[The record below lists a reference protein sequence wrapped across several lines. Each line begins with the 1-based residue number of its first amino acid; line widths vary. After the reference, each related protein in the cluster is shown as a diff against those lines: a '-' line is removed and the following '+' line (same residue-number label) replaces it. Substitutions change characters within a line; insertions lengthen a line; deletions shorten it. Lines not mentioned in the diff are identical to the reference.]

1 MRRTTICRSERAA
14 LLALVAGLLAGPAP
28 MLVAQ
33 DTTRARPDTSQPA
46 QDTSQAAPAP
56 APTPGGQLPAT
67 HVVAA
72 GETLWSIA
80 QLYFN
85 DPLLWPEIYRL
96 NTVLIDDPHW
106 IYPGEE
112 LNLAGAVS
120 VAQAP
125 ESTAVAA
132 PPPPPSDTVH
142 AQPTADTVAVVPD
155 TALAD
160 TTQAVEAPPPPPE
173 PTETYQTIF
182 DRRRTPS
189 QEVREVLRRYANQ
202 PYRPLR
208 RGEFYAAGF
217 LTEEERL
224 PYGRVL
230 GNTAL
235 PAIPRLTERSTATT
249 FDQIAVQ
256 PPRGAS
262 YHVGDSLLIVR
273 VDRDIAGWGG
283 VIVPVGVARVTEPQ
297 RRQVLADVV
306 MQFGRIRD
314 GNLALPLEPFK
325 DPGEVRPTPVD
336 QGLEGTVI
344 AERDLHV
351 LSGLQQVLFINRGR
365 ADGVTPGDVFEV
377 YKPASG
383 LPGTSSEQVQVVIEI
398 VHTRD
403 HSSSGLILN
412 VDHPNLVPGMPVRLV
427 RKMPS

>member
-14 LLALVAGLLAGPAP
+14 LLALVAGLLGGPVP
-28 MLVAQ
+28 TLLAQ
-33 DTTRARPDTSQPA
+33 DTTQARPDTSKPA
-46 QDTSQAAPAP
+46 QDTSQTAPAP
-56 APTPGGQLPAT
+56 APSPGQLPAT

-96 NTVLIDDPHW
+96 NTALIDDPHW

-112 LNLAGAVS
+112 LNLAGGVS

-132 PPPPPSDTVH
+132 PPPASDTVH
-142 AQPTADTVAVVPD
+142 AQPRADTVAVAPD
-155 TALAD
+155 TALVD

-182 DRRRTPS
+182 DRHRTPS

-230 GNTAL
+230 GNTAV
-235 PAIPRLTERSTATT
+235 PAIPRLTERSTAIT

-273 VDRDIAGWGG
+273 VDRDISGWGG

-297 RRQVLADVV
+297 RRQVLADVI

-351 LSGLQQVLFINRGR
+351 LTGPQQILFINRGR

-383 LPGTSSEQVQVVIEI
+383 LPGTSSEQVQVVVEI